1 MLLDDSFFESALELE
16 SDFESEEE
24 VDSLEDV
31 LPDPPLLEVE
41 GVAPL
46 FEA

>member
-31 LPDPPLLEVE
+31 LPDPPLEVE